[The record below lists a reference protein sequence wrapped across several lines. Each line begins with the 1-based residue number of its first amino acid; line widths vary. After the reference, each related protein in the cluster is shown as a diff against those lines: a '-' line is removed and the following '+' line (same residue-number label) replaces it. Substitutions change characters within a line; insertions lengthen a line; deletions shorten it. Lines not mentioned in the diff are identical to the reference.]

1 MVATPPCCHYFDRW
15 CSLLLKCT
23 SSKTKSLCTPRS
35 LASILPL
42 SETAFTFSPQF
53 CIEEDS
59 AHITSIPRC
68 MSVKMLLENFLR
80 LELFL
85 RQSRMFP
92 VCLFP
97 DNRNM
102 QTLNELIEFCKTS
115 NRLFA
120 SLNRCGL
127 SSGFCFHHHRSDFS
141 NSAENQRRKLP
152 DQEYMERLNEI
163 SKPCFNTLL
172 RSSTLF

>member
-1 MVATPPCCHYFDRW
+1 MEGKSKSVHLPICYHLIGQRLKVFATKKIGTPPCCHYFDRW

-92 VCLFP
+92 VCLFL

-102 QTLNELIEFCKTS
+102 
-115 NRLFA
+115 
-120 SLNRCGL
+120 
-127 SSGFCFHHHRSDFS
+127 
-141 NSAENQRRKLP
+141 
-152 DQEYMERLNEI
+152 
-163 SKPCFNTLL
+163 
-172 RSSTLF
+172 